1 MLLFCGGDGLFFW
14 WEIRVGEIKKR
25 AESGEDS
32 LQKERKKRLKIK
44 YGRRSIRRARVE
56 NTREKRTR
64 EKKADSLS
72 TSFLWDQGE
81 ANGTCSRAPFPII
94 FSLYF

>member
-32 LQKERKKRLKIK
+32 LQKERKKERKKRLKIK

-56 NTREKRTR
+56 NTR